1 LLGHHG
7 KDVPF
12 EHFHEPQHDVA
23 SDPRV
28 AERQDMGSQRLHGA
42 DLLGRELVAD
52 SHRM

>member
-1 LLGHHG
+1 
-7 KDVPF
+7 
-12 EHFHEPQHDVA
+12 
-23 SDPRV
+23 V